1 MNTVL
6 YVVAQADKTISYNEF
21 FETLQIMNEQELRQ
35 FFKDEMELGHLH
47 KENLDDHNITNE
59 DDIFEVDISE
69 IFGALCD
76 NVDYDTNN
84 DYYIK
89 QQEVEINSD
98 DMYD

>member
-1 MNTVL
+1 
-6 YVVAQADKTISYNEF
+6 
-21 FETLQIMNEQELRQ
+21 
-35 FFKDEMELGHLH
+35 MESGHLH

-69 IFGALCD
+69 IFSALCD
-76 NVDYDTNN
+76 NVDYDINN